1 LIPLADIE
9 SLIAQAPLGAGYR
22 FELLKQAQIAEL
34 VGCISQWFPDIS
46 VGGASCYLRRQF
58 YERRAYLADGPVR
71 DVVVLLLK
79 RADELCG
86 MFSCKL
92 DRETQSAYAELGVAA
107 PAHRGAHL
115 ARAGI
120 TFTEA
125 LARRLGV
132 GFIYGM
138 ATLKNPYAQRA
149 FEQEGWQLIGIT
161 PGYDRELISPGVI
174 KRVYEAVYAKV
185 LASEASILRP
195 ERGNLTR
202 RTQSF
207 FDWIF
212 ASDH

>member
-1 LIPLADIE
+1 MPLHDIE
-9 SLIAQAPLGAGYR
+9 RLIAQAPLGAGYR
-22 FELLKQAQIAEL
+22 FEMLKRTEIDEL
-34 VGCISQWFPDIS
+34 VRCVSQWFPDIS

-58 YERRAYLADGPVR
+58 YERRAYLAEGPAR

-92 DRETQSAYAELGVAA
+92 DRETQSGYAELGVAA

-125 LARRLGV
+125 LARSQGV

-138 ATLKNPYAQRA
+138 ATLKNPYTQRA
-149 FEQEGWQLIGIT
+149 FEKEGWQLIGIT

-185 LASEASILRP
+185 LESEASILHP
-195 ERGNLTR
+195 ERHNLTP

-212 ASDH
+212 AADH